1 MYMLDTHFEERMP
14 VVLALPVRA
23 TIHGQVF
30 GYPIFA
36 GIRERVLRGFDFG
49 YVVAPSD

>member
-1 MYMLDTHFEERMP
+1 MLDTHFEERMP

-36 GIRERVLRGFDFG
+36 GIREHVLRGFDFG